1 MTQLLRQLQLHKRL
15 QLAVLMQL
23 QLHRQLQ
30 LFMQKKYSCV
40 ESQTG

>member
-15 QLAVLMQL
+15 QLFMLRQL

-30 LFMQKKYSCV
+30 LFMQKV
-40 ESQTG
+40 QP